1 MSRFRPRNQS
11 YWLAHLFESNYGKLR
26 LLIPDLLELNGD
38 AVAVS
43 SGKPALALTLIER
56 SRYTLTIDLHYR
68 FDSAQQRAA
77 ESRFR
82 IRVYLD
88 GKCAE
93 ALHEVPRVDESA
105 PNVQDRRRWA
115 QRLEDKWSAN
125 YFLER
130 WLSHCLQSRYRFAR
144 SSRTEEP
151 SSLASELVNFS

>member
-11 YWLAHLFESNYGKLR
+11 YWLAQLFESNYGKLR
-26 LLIPDLLELNGD
+26 QLIPDLLELNGD

-68 FDSAQQRAA
+68 FDSAQQRIA

-93 ALHEVPRVDESA
+93 ALNEVRRVDESS
-105 PNVQDRRRWA
+105 PRVQNRRRCA
-115 QRLEDKWSAN
+115 QRLEDKWTAN

-130 WLSHCLQSRYRFAR
+130 WLSHCLQNQYRFAR
-144 SSRTEEP
+144 SSRAEKP
-151 SSLASELVNFS
+151 AALA